1 MYLYVLAFFVVFH
14 FHWTC
19 VHGAR
24 AREML
29 QLQWLSSSG
38 LLGTNAAGCWHGCW
52 RRALEV
58 NTGEIDEIDVELVVV
73 VWVRPGLRARSSLQ
87 PHAPF
92 AATTSSLL
100 LVIA

>member
-1 MYLYVLAFFVVFH
+1 M
-14 FHWTC
+14 
-19 VHGAR
+19 
-24 AREML
+24 
-29 QLQWLSSSG
+29 
-38 LLGTNAAGCWHGCW
+38 
-52 RRALEV
+52 

-100 LVIA
+100 LVIALPDDEPRAVHALCRRAAAEAAAWITPLMRGWGVAAIRVLHRPS